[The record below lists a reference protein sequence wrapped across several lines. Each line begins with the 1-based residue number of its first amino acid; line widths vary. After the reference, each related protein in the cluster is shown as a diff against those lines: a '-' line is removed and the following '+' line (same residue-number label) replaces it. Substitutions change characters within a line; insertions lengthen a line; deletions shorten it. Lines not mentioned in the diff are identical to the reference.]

1 MAKKRRKSP
10 PPGADNL
17 RHGQQT
23 EAGATA
29 EVTIPAG
36 AASTDETDKPTRER
50 FPVVGIGASAG
61 ALDISLKA
69 GTGLDVIKQLRP
81 AQRAR
86 DNNGSVA
93 VKILVHSAHD
103 DSLYAERVLQAG
115 AMGYINKQ
123 EAPELLEAAARRILS
138 GKVYVSPQIAE
149 RLLNRAIGHRS
160 QPVTDGIASLS
171 DRELQVFRLIGKAVA
186 SRRIAEQLFISVHTV
201 ETHRENIKKK
211 LGLKTGPELSQ
222 RAVQWVLE
230 NG

>member
-1 MAKKRRKSP
+1 MNKRSKRFRILIVDDHP
-10 PPGADNL
+10 LIREGVAAVLGRQCDMEVC
-17 RHGQQT
+17 GQASDVN
-23 EAGATA
+23 EAIAHITQLQPDL
-29 EVTIPAG
+29 VI
-36 AASTDETDKPTRER
+36 
-50 FPVVGIGASAG
+50 
-61 ALDISLKA
+61 LDISLKG
-69 GTGLDVIKQLRP
+69 GTGMDVIKQLRP
-81 AQRAR
+81 AQRAKGSN
-86 DNNGSVA
+86 DSVA

-123 EAPELLEAAARRILS
+123 EAPELLVAAARRVLS
-138 GKVYVSPQIAE
+138 GKVYASPQVAE
-149 RLLNRAIGHRS
+149 RLLDRAICRHS
-160 QPVTDGIASLS
+160 QAGTDGIESLS
-171 DRELQVFRLIGKAVA
+171 DRELQVFRLIGEAVA